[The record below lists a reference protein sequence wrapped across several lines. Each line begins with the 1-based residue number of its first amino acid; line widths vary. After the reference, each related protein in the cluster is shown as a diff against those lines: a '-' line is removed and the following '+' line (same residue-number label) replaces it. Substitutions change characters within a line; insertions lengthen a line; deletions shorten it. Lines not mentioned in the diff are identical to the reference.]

1 MAEDELSKMQ
11 LQVKKNFI
19 IRYYIYIYI
28 YKYIHIKSFESFYKS
43 YSLNKVK
50 NSIKIIGNELFLVQ
64 SEIIWCVQQL
74 QEKIDSGKLSEKK
87 IAETKKYIKT
97 LKNPQAQLV
106 KIRQIMRTN
115 FGDYRAKMTE
125 EEKASKLDLNKV
137 KIVEV
142 KAPSTTTKSAENK
155 FSFVKKS
162 ASKAGAKDDDAPKSE
177 FKFSFNVEN

>member
-1 MAEDELSKMQ
+1 M
-11 LQVKKNFI
+11 
-19 IRYYIYIYI
+19 
-28 YKYIHIKSFESFYKS
+28 
-43 YSLNKVK
+43 
-50 NSIKIIGNELFLVQ
+50 Q

-74 QEKIDSGKLSEKK
+74 EEKIDSGKLSEKK

-97 LKNPQAQLV
+97 LKNPQSQLV

-115 FGDYRAKMTE
+115 FGDYRAKMAE

-137 KIVEV
+137 KIGEV
-142 KAPSTTTKSAENK
+142 KALTTKSAENK

-162 ASKAGAKDDDAPKSE
+162 ASKAGAKDEDAPKSE

>member
-1 MAEDELSKMQ
+1 M
-11 LQVKKNFI
+11 
-19 IRYYIYIYI
+19 
-28 YKYIHIKSFESFYKS
+28 
-43 YSLNKVK
+43 
-50 NSIKIIGNELFLVQ
+50 Q

-74 QEKIDSGKLSEKK
+74 EEKIDSGKLSEKK

-97 LKNPQAQLV
+97 LKNPQSQLV

-115 FGDYRAKMTE
+115 FGDYRAKMAE

-137 KIVEV
+137 KIGEV
-142 KAPSTTTKSAENK
+142 KALTTKSAENK

-162 ASKAGAKDDDAPKSE
+162 ASKAGAKDEDAPIRE